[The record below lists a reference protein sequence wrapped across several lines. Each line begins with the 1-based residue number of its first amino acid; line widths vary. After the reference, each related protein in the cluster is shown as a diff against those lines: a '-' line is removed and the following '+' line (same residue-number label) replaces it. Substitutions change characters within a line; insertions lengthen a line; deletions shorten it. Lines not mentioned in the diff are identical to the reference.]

1 MPPYEVNAM
10 SNNFFKSALPVWI
23 DGREREWNVTAELC
37 FAAKDLKNAT
47 LTLAGAT
54 FYQVYLDQKLLHF
67 GPAKKAI
74 GYAGVDVF
82 PLPDINE
89 GTLYIRVAGYYVGCY
104 NGVITPSFVQ
114 AEIEQDGEILAA
126 TGKYGFE
133 GRLYTTKLQKVM
145 RYSYQRQ
152 FSECYDLFRKP
163 IKTKFAVVDPGVTLI
178 PRNVDFADLDVKP
191 ARFIAAAPYVMQD
204 AVKHPLRAYQLDPT
218 EANPYQFPYA
228 ELESKPYVEYLK
240 MVPDYSAECVRGTAG
255 TVEHYDLGRIET
267 GFVTLKVTAKTDS
280 RIIAVFGEQN
290 YPDGRPFPIPVNATN
305 AVEWWLPAGSYELHS
320 FEPYTVM
327 GLEIMIT
334 DGEVNIE
341 FAGVTELAYSAKKI
355 KRIDIKD
362 PELALVYDA
371 AVASFRHNAFDI
383 YMDCPSRERAGWL
396 CDSYYEGKSEY
407 YFTGTT
413 MVENEFLNN
422 YLLGGGA
429 RADLDGMVEMCYPA
443 TSTKHIPQWSMWYVL
458 ELYDYFTVR
467 GRGDRKDDFK
477 AQLYR
482 LLDYFKKF
490 ENEFGLLEKLP
501 SWNFVEW
508 SKLNQRVHDVSWPT
522 NMLFSE
528 MVECIGKIYDDE
540 ALLEKA
546 AKLRATI
553 NEMAWNGKMYMD
565 RAMRQEDGT
574 LKNTD
579 ELSETSQYYAFRYGL
594 ADINEER
601 CAYLKDMVFNVFGK
615 DVMAEKCPEIEP
627 SNSLPGFYIRTE
639 LMMKWKMY
647 PELIEY
653 IKHFFLPMAK
663 TTGTLW
669 ENKTPGASCDH
680 GFASYI
686 AIAIEEIQNN
696 T

>member
-1 MPPYEVNAM
+1 ME
-10 SNNFFKSALPVWI
+10 SNNFFKSALPIWA
-23 DGREREWNVTAELC
+23 DSRDKEMNVSVELTYS
-37 FAAKDLKNAT
+37 AKDLKNAT

-54 FYQVYLDQKLLHF
+54 FYQVYLGEKLLHF

-74 GYAGVDVF
+74 GYAGVDTL
-82 PLPDINE
+82 PLPEVSE
-89 GTLYIRVAGYYVGCY
+89 GTIYIRVAGYYCPCY
-104 NGVITPSFVQ
+104 NGVVTSSFVQ
-114 AEIEQDGEILAA
+114 AEIEQNGEILAA
-126 TGKYGFE
+126 TGHGGFE
-133 GRLYTTKLQKVM
+133 CRIYTPKLQKVM

-152 FSECYDLFRKP
+152 FSECYDLFRHP
-163 IKTKFAVVDPGVTLI
+163 IKTRFAVVDPKVTLI
-178 PRNVDFADLDVKP
+178 PRNVDLADLDVKP
-191 ARFIAAAPYVMQD
+191 ARYLACAPYTMQ
-204 AVKHPLRAYQLDPT
+204 AEVKHPLRAYQLDPT
-218 EANPYQFPYA
+218 ETYPYQFPYA
-228 ELESKPYVEYLK
+228 ELESKPFVEYLK
-240 MVPDYSAECVRGTAG
+240 MVPDYSAECARGTAG
-255 TVEHYDLGRIET
+255 TVEHWDLGKIEA
-267 GFVTLKVTAKTDS
+267 GFITLKVNAKTDS
-280 RIIAVFGEQN
+280 RIIAVYGEQN
-290 YPDGRPFPIPVNATN
+290 YPNGRPFPLPVNATN
-305 AVEWWLPAGSYELHS
+305 AVEWKLPAGEHTLYS

-327 GLEIMIT
+327 GIEIMIT
-334 DGEVNIE
+334 DGEVEIE
-341 FAGVTELAYSAKKI
+341 FAGVTELAYSARKMKSVKI
-355 KRIDIKD
+355 DD
-362 PELALVYDA
+362 PELALVYQA
-371 AVASFRHNAFDI
+371 AVDTFRHNAFDI
-383 YMDCPSRERAGWL
+383 FMDCPSRERAGWL

-429 RADLDGMVEMCYPA
+429 RANLGGMVEMCYPA
-443 TSTKHIPQWSMWYVL
+443 TADKHIPQWSMWYVL
-458 ELYDYFTVR
+458 ELYDYFTKR

-477 AQLYR
+477 AQLYA
-482 LLDYFKKF
+482 LLGYFKQF

-522 NMLFSE
+522 NMLFAE
-528 MVECIGKIYDDE
+528 AVECIGKLYEDD
-540 ALLEKA
+540 ALLQKA
-546 AKLRATI
+546 AKLRATV

-565 RAMRQEDGT
+565 RAMRQEDGS
-574 LKNTD
+574 LKNTE
-579 ELSETSQYYAFRYGL
+579 ELSETTQYYAFRYGL

-639 LMMKWKMY
+639 LMMQWKMY

-653 IKHFFLPMAK
+653 IKHFFLPMAQA
-663 TTGTLW
+663 TGTLW

-680 GFASYI
+680 GFASFI